1 MTEKHNSISLDVQRL
16 NQCLSPTRP
25 PPMSDS
31 IIPFDRFHGQTIA
44 SERNY
49 ICTVRTVRN
58 YICTVRTVRLLP
70 NLSWKNVILRV

>member
-1 MTEKHNSISLDVQRL
+1 
-16 NQCLSPTRP
+16 
-25 PPMSDS
+25 MSDS

-58 YICTVRTVRLLP
+58 YICTVRTVRLVA

>member
-25 PPMSDS
+25 PPPMSDS

-44 SERNY
+44 SERQFVL
-49 ICTVRTVRN
+49 ISFRTVPTLTN
-58 YICTVRTVRLLP
+58 GQIEISY
-70 NLSWKNVILRV
+70 